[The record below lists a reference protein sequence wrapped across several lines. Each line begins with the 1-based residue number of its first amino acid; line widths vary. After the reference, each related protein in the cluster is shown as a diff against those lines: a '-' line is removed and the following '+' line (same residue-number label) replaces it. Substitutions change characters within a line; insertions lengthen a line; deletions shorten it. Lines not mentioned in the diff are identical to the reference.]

1 VDCYNKKETIM
12 KRIFISILTLLLALF
27 LAACGTTAAP
37 ASTDATNA
45 EVYVSPN
52 LDVSYENA
60 LSTRL
65 QLTLGSLKLAETSTP
80 LTVEQ
85 AKVMLPL
92 WEGLLNMTRT
102 GNNAQAEVNALLG
115 QIEAAFTPEQLAAI
129 RDMKLTSADIQ
140 AWAAANGVSTG
151 TGGGGGQ
158 GGGSGMSPEARAT
171 KQAAEGVT
179 NPNGGNGASSA
190 LLDAL
195 VTYLQGLAG

>member
-1 VDCYNKKETIM
+1 M
-12 KRIFISILTLLLALF
+12 KRIFLPLIVLLALF
-27 LAACGTTAAP
+27 LAACGTTASP
-37 ASTDATNA
+37 ASTDATNTEA
-45 EVYVSPN
+45 YVSPN

-80 LTVEQ
+80 LTAEQ
-85 AKVMLPL
+85 AQAMLPL
-92 WEGLLNMTRT
+92 WQGLSNMTRS
-102 GNNAQAEVNALLG
+102 GNNSQVEVNALLA

-171 KQAAEGVT
+171 KQAAEGVS
-179 NPNGGNGASSA
+179 NPNSGGNGASSA
-190 LLDAL
+190 ILDAL
-195 VTYLQGLAG
+195 IIHLQGLAG